1 MSSTGRIQQNLG
13 MTFALKR
20 VWLWT
25 LLMAAYSALTLFKPY
40 IESLIKS
47 HLRGFDIP
55 DVSFGMEAAL
65 TFVMGMLILFRINRA
80 YERWWEAR
88 TLWGTLV
95 NVSRNL
101 AVKTKQLADVD
112 AANREDMR
120 RLIVDF
126 CHALKDHLRG
136 PIQLASGRSSPNSG
150 DDGVHIPSAIVQ
162 NIYKKLKAWSRA
174 DAFTREELW
183 MMDSEA
189 RMLLEIC
196 GACERIKSTLM
207 SRSWRLLTRQCL
219 GVYLLVAPWALV
231 DEFNY
236 WTIPLSALIAYF
248 VIGGE
253 GIAHYVEEPFGLQ
266 EDHLDL
272 DGICDKIEVSVG
284 EILSD

>member
-1 MSSTGRIQQNLG
+1 MSSTARMQQNLG

-40 IESLIKS
+40 IESAIKS
-47 HLRGFDIP
+47 QLLVFDIP

-101 AVKTKQLADVD
+101 AVKTRQLVDID
-112 AANREDMR
+112 AANREEMR

-126 CHALKDHLRG
+126 CDALKDHLRG
-136 PIQLASGRSSPNSG
+136 PLQSTPGRSSTDSADYG
-150 DDGVHIPSAIVQ
+150 GHIPSLIVQ
-162 NIYKKLKAWSRA
+162 NIYKKLKAWSQA
-174 DAFTREELW
+174 GALTREELW

-189 RMLLEIC
+189 RMFLEIC
-196 GACERIKSTLM
+196 GSCERIKSTLM

-219 GVYLLVAPWALV
+219 GVYLLVTPWALV

-236 WTIPLSALIAYF
+236 WTIPISALIAYF

-253 GIAHYVEEPFGLQ
+253 GIAHYVEEPFGSQ

-272 DGICDKIEVSVG
+272 DDICDKIEVSVG
-284 EILSD
+284 EILSG